1 LTSIARRSLIIS
13 SQIKEGEM
21 KNPLVLISLTLLL
34 CFAFACQN
42 KAEKAELE
50 KFRAQAKLEE
60 QNKAIA
66 IRAWEASN
74 KGDFETLKEM
84 GTPEYLWYLPSN
96 STHPISRE
104 EALEKAKRL
113 RSAFPDINFT
123 IEELIAVGDKVI
135 CRYIMRGTQQG
146 EFAGIPAT
154 GNKVEI
160 SGIVIQ
166 RIENWKIVEER
177 DQLDMLGFMQQLG
190 MELKPKEVKKLAQ

>member
-1 LTSIARRSLIIS
+1 MKKLLLVTPLI
-13 SQIKEGEM
+13 
-21 KNPLVLISLTLLL
+21 LVL
-34 CFAFACQN
+34 CFTFSCQN
-42 KAEKAELE
+42 KAEKEELE

-66 IRAWEASN
+66 NRAWEASS

-96 STHPISRE
+96 STKPISRD
-104 EALEKAKRL
+104 EAIEKAKRL
-113 RSAFPDINFT
+113 HSAFPDINFS

-135 CRYIMRGTQQG
+135 CRYIMRGTHQG

-160 SGIVIQ
+160 SGIIIS
-166 RIENWKIVEER
+166 RIENGKIVEER
-177 DQLDMLGFMQQLG
+177 EEWDMLGFMQQIG
-190 MELKPKEVKKLAQ
+190 MELKPKEAEKK

>member
-1 LTSIARRSLIIS
+1 MKKLYCGILLVVPLCLTIACR
-13 SQIKEGEM
+13 
-21 KNPLVLISLTLLL
+21 
-34 CFAFACQN
+34 N

-50 KFRAQAKLEE
+50 KFRTQAKLEE

-66 IRAWEASN
+66 NRAWEASS
-74 KGDFETLKEM
+74 KRDFETLKEL

-113 RSAFPDINFT
+113 RSAFPDLSFS
-123 IEELIAVGDKVI
+123 IEELIVLGDKVI

-154 GNKVEI
+154 GNRVEI

-166 RIENWKIVEER
+166 RIENGKIVEER
-177 DQLDMLGFMQQLG
+177 EEMDMLDLMQQLG
-190 MELKPKEVKKLAQ
+190 MELQLKEVKK